1 MRFLMLLLGSLLAG
15 AGVTLFIFAT
25 NIIRG
30 VLSSW
35 GES

>member
-1 MRFLMLLLGSLLAG
+1 MLIAASALAG
-15 AGVTLFIFAT
+15 GAVTLFIFAT

-35 GES
+35 GQS